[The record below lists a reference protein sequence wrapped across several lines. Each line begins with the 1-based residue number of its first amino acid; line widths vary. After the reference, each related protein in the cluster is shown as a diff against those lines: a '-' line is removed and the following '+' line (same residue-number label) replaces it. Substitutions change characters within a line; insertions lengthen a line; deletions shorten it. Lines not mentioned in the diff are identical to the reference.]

1 MNCMN
6 SLRANWID
14 FRTYYK
20 KIIDMNK
27 IMIIA
32 SMALVLVATS
42 CKEKEKKQIELLS
55 KENAALRTETKAKD
69 STINGF
75 FQMLNEIESNL
86 ALIKEK
92 ENVISKNTTAGT
104 ELKKDTREQINED
117 IKVIN
122 ELMAKNKRSIQY
134 LNSKLKESNIK
145 IAGFEKLIAQTNQT
159 IQERDAEISVLKDKL
174 SQMDFSITVL
184 NAKVDTL
191 NTEKTKL
198 TETVTKQVETINTAY
213 YAFGTKKELELNKI
227 IDKTGGFLG
236 LGKTSKLKDDF
247 NTSYFTKIDITKLA
261 SIPLSSKKVKII
273 TVHPSDS
280 YKLVANQEGVVEKI
294 EILDANKFWSASKYL
309 VLVVE

>member
-1 MNCMN
+1 MN
-6 SLRANWID
+6 SLRTIWID

-42 CKEKEKKQIELLS
+42 CKEKEKKQIELLT
-55 KENAALRTETKAKD
+55 KENAALRTETQAKD

-75 FQMLNEIESNL
+75 FKMLNEIESNL

-92 ENVISKNTTAGT
+92 ENVISKNTTVGT

-122 ELMAKNKRSIQY
+122 ELMTKNKRSIQY

-145 IAGFEKLIAQTNQT
+145 IVGFEKLIAQTNQT
-159 IQERDAEISVLKDKL
+159 IQERDVEITVLKDKL

-280 YKLVANQEGVVEKI
+280 YKLVTNQEGVVEKI
-294 EILDANKFWSASKYL
+294 EILDADKFWSASKYL